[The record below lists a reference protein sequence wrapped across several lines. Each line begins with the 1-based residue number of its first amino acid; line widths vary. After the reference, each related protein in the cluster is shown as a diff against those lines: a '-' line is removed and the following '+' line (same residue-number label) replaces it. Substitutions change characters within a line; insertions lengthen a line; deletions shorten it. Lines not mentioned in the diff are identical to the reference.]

1 MGEAGES
8 EGGAGARRHRGEH
21 APWQRSNP
29 AGKFEWQ
36 SEVQPGGKVRVAVA
50 HETPAGFAFNNI
62 CMTSSDSEWMLAAAE
77 WIGRL
82 PNEFFAFT
90 PAG

>member
-1 MGEAGES
+1 M
-8 EGGAGARRHRGEH
+8 
-21 APWQRSNP
+21 
-29 AGKFEWQ
+29 
-36 SEVQPGGKVRVAVA
+36 AVA